1 MSGEV
6 GEVETTKRFIMNR
19 EAIGFFKSILESY
32 EDIGIFSVIDG
43 NRGLIELIYPS
54 NFNHDI
60 ASIVEDMAHYGIVFQ
75 EVIDD

>member
-1 MSGEV
+1 
-6 GEVETTKRFIMNR
+6 MNR

-54 NFNHDI
+54 NFGYDI
-60 ASIVEDMAHYGIVFQ
+60 ECIVEDMAHYGIIFQ
-75 EVIDD
+75 EVTDD